1 MINDVLQRIWPEW
14 EIEKQL
20 GRGSYGVVY
29 KAVRRDHNVESHAAI
44 KVISIPSDSSE
55 IDSLR
60 SEGLDLN
67 ATRTYLQGIV
77 DDFVSEIQLMESLK
91 GVQNIVSVEDYKVVE
106 KADELGWDIFIRMEL
121 LTPFNSYICDR
132 KFTEKEVIKLGCDI
146 CTALEICG
154 KRSIIHR
161 DIKPENIFIN
171 DFGDFKLGDFGIAR
185 KLENM
190 TGGLSQK
197 GTFYY
202 MAPEVANSNNYDAK
216 VDTYSLGIV
225 LYRLLNGNR
234 LPFLDTEKQLLNP
247 NERRIAVERRMQGE
261 SLPAPCNASPAMAD
275 LILRACAFDP
285 NQRFASATEMKQ
297 ALLSVSNGTYQIRSA
312 NFDQTISV
320 RRAPADYG
328 QTTSVRKAPAAANQ
342 KANKTVDTF
351 ADKPKK
357 SRAPKIIAALL
368 AVIILVGA
376 GAYFVPKYLDRDA
389 GDAGDVGETIEDVD
403 VEGTDGAPIDDEQI
417 EAILSEADELA
428 AAEDYEGA
436 LGKVKAGLDT
446 YPESES
452 LQAKADEYSDAL
464 AEQVKQNTLSEA
476 ASLADSGDYVSA
488 MELIETAQ
496 DTHGEDAEYQA
507 AYDSY
512 NQSYIAQVKDD
523 ALTNA
528 DSLAQQ
534 GEYIEAINIIEQA
547 IATVGEDDE
556 LASKAKGYEGTY
568 VSDAISQV
576 DTYIASEEYDKA
588 EDILNSALKEFPK
601 NEQLQDKNTALGNAM
616 PQALLSVC
624 PPYEVYCSAGLNG
637 HYEESATLHMAGQ
650 TYMDGFYYNWSYMY
664 SLFNLNGKYETL
676 EFDVGHIDG
685 EYMTDATVTVYLDGK
700 ESKVIE
706 VKADELPQHIVV
718 PIDGASQMKIEMDT
732 ENSQIASYGFANLKV
747 YNRTVLAEQVA
758 PANDTGL
765 DETEAQDLL
774 SVCPPYE
781 VYCSAGLNGHYEES
795 ATLHMAGQTYMDG
808 FYYNWSYMYSLFN
821 LNGKYETLEFDVGH
835 IDGEYMTDATVTV
848 YLDGKES
855 KVIEV
860 KADELPQ
867 HIVVPIDG
875 ASQMKI
881 EMDTENSQI
890 ASYGFANLKVYVA
903 NNG

>member
-29 KAVRRDHNVESHAAI
+29 KAVRRDHNVESYAAI

-247 NERRIAVERRMQGE
+247 NERRMAVERRMQGE
-261 SLPAPCNASPAMAD
+261 SLPAPCDASPAMAD

-297 ALLSVSNGTYQIRSA
+297 ALLRVNSGTYQIRSA
-312 NFDQTISV
+312 NFDQTTSV

-342 KANKTVDTF
+342 KANKSVDTF

-428 AAEDYEGA
+428 ASEDYKGA
-436 LGKVKAGLDT
+436 LEKVKAGLDT

-534 GEYIEAINIIEQA
+534 GEYIEAINIVEQA

-556 LASKAKGYEGTY
+556 LASKAKEYEGTY
-568 VSDAISQV
+568 VSEAISQV

-588 EDILNSALKEFPK
+588 EDILNNALEEFPK
-601 NEQLQDKNTALGNAM
+601 N
-616 PQALLSVC
+616 
-624 PPYEVYCSAGLNG
+624 
-637 HYEESATLHMAGQ
+637 ATLKEEQVILSEGIKKTEIAYAYLGEDITSYEHGMYYKEYNEASSFNLGGVAYQNGFTIGTYTAGG
-650 TYMDGFYYNWSYMY
+650 YAN
-664 SLFNLNGKYETL
+664 FNLNGEYEHIAGVAGNVDGTSVDVTYVVYGDGAML
-676 EFDVGHIDG
+676 GSIDIKGGALPVEFELDVTGVRQLKIAADG
-685 EYMTDATVTVYLDGK
+685 DSNYGNGVGFGNVILYNDEVDMPTVYEHAILPEQSYLGTDITSYEHGMYYKEYDGT
-700 ESKVIE
+700 SSFNLGGV
-706 VKADELPQHIVV
+706 AYR
-718 PIDGASQMKIEMDT
+718 
-732 ENSQIASYGFANLKV
+732 NGFTIGTYTAGGYAN
-747 YNRTVLAEQVA
+747 
-758 PANDTGL
+758 
-765 DETEAQDLL
+765 
-774 SVCPPYE
+774 
-781 VYCSAGLNGHYEES
+781 
-795 ATLHMAGQTYMDG
+795 
-808 FYYNWSYMYSLFN
+808 FN
-821 LNGKYETLEFDVGH
+821 LNGEYEHIAGVAGNVDGTSVDVT
-835 IDGEYMTDATVTV
+835 YVV
-848 YLDGKES
+848 YG
-855 KVIEV
+855 
-860 KADELPQ
+860 
-867 HIVVPIDG
+867 DG
-875 ASQMKI
+875 AMLGSIDIKGGALPVEFELDVTGVRQLKI
-881 EMDTENSQI
+881 AADGDSN
-890 ASYGFANLKVYVA
+890 YG
-903 NNG
+903 NGVGFGNVVFQ